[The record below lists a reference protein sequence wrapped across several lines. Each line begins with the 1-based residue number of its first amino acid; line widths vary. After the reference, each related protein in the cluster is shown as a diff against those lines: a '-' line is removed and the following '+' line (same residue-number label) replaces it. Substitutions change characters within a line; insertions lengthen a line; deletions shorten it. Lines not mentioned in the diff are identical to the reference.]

1 MSIDL
6 VQQLSAWL
14 VDTDIGLLELR
25 GPDRQLQLRLRNDG
39 GSAPIRQEAVAQ
51 AKGEQQ
57 GTRTWVATS
66 PSVGVF
72 LHRHPM
78 RESAL
83 APVGTRVREGQPL
96 GLLQVGALLLPVC
109 AQQAGTVT
117 GLRVAHGTVVGYGTP
132 LIDLDPL

>member
-25 GPDRQLQLRLRNDG
+25 GPDRQVQLRLRNDG
-39 GSAPIRQEAVAQ
+39 GGAAIRQESVA
-51 AKGEQQ
+51 APSASARPP
-57 GTRTWVATS
+57 TSVMNS

-83 APVGTRVREGQPL
+83 APAGTRVREGQPL

-132 LIDLDPL
+132 LIDLEPH